1 MSKVAIVNSNTSKFR
16 KETSSLLEVSCEPCV
31 EMLRENPMYKKYID
45 GIILSTTS
53 NVQYGA
59 AIISEYL
66 DIKPKICQG
75 VDNLCS
81 SGTNAI
87 LTGYSLIKSG
97 LCNTILIIGADDE
110 STSGSKLEWDLSRGN
125 FAFPVH
131 WAALFAKKHMRQF
144 GTSEEQIALI
154 ASRNRSNA
162 IKNPSAL
169 FRKKITLNDVME
181 SKMIVEPIKLL
192 ECSYVCTGASALIIT
207 SEENAKKFTDLPV
220 WISGIGSFT
229 STASFGNLS
238 KNLSSIVSTQL
249 AAKMA
254 YTSSKFT
261 PKDIDVVELHDAFS
275 IMELLAY
282 EDLNLTT
289 KGTGGNYAE
298 HTEKIINPRGGL
310 LGSGHPLGATGVA
323 QTAEVFNQIVGKA
336 GRRQARSCNIG
347 LVHNMAAAGSS
358 STVLILSR

>member
-1 MSKVAIVNSNTSKFR
+1 MSKVAVVACATSKFR
-16 KETSSLLEVSCEPCV
+16 KDSSSLLDVSCQPCI
-31 EMLRENPMYKKYID
+31 EILRENSIYKKYID

-66 DIKPKICQG
+66 DIKPKISQRI
-75 VDNLCS
+75 DNLCN

-97 LCNTILIIGADDE
+97 LCQTMLIVGADDI
-110 STSGSKLEWDLSRGN
+110 STSGSKLGWDLTRGN

-131 WAALFAKKHMRQF
+131 WAALFAKKHMQQF
-144 GTSEEQIALI
+144 GTTEEQMAAI

-162 IKNPSAL
+162 TKNPSAL
-169 FRKKITLNDVME
+169 FRKKITLDEVMK

-192 ECSYVCTGASALIIT
+192 ECSYVCTGASALIIS

-229 STASFGNLS
+229 SAASFGNLAD
-238 KNLSSIVSTQL
+238 NLSSIVSTQL
-249 AAKMA
+249 AARMA
-254 YTSSKFT
+254 YASSKIT
-261 PKDIDVVELHDAFS
+261 PKEIDVVELHDAFS

-289 KGTGGNYAE
+289 KGNGGKYAE

-310 LGSGHPLGATGVA
+310 LGAGHPLGATGVA
-323 QTAEVFNQIVGKA
+323 QTSEVFNQIVGK
-336 GRRQARSCNIG
+336 GGKRQARSCDIG
-347 LVHNMAAAGSS
+347 LIHNMAAAGSS